1 MSCGKRGEYSLELV
15 FLSANENKL
24 AEVKA
29 ILESETIHVHAHA
42 LKIDEIQSDSMEK
55 IVKDK
60 VKKAYAQL
68 KRPLLVEQTGLLIS
82 DFGNLPGGLTQIFW
96 DALQA
101 DKFCQYF
108 HGKGKVR
115 AETVLAY
122 CDGKRIYLFS
132 GSVQGIIVPEP
143 RGDRT
148 FQWDCVFQPEG
159 QDQTFAEI
167 PPEKKNE
174 ISMRRKA
181 LDQFH
186 QFLEQHYV

>member
-29 ILESETIHVHAHA
+29 ILESETIHVLAHA

-68 KRPLLVEQTGLLIS
+68 KRPLFVEQTGLLIS

-101 DKFCQYF
+101 DEFCEYF
-108 HGKGKVR
+108 HGKGEVR
-115 AETVLAY
+115 AETVLGY

-132 GSVQGIIVPEP
+132 GSVKGIIVPEP
-143 RGDRT
+143 RGDRS
-148 FQWDCVFQPEG
+148 FQWDCVFQPE
-159 QDQTFAEI
+159 
-167 PPEKKNE
+167 
-174 ISMRRKA
+174 R
-181 LDQFH
+181 
-186 QFLEQHYV
+186 